1 MLYNLTSLSTQ
12 PHQLSRSLVGHGQV
26 EQTNK
31 STGPTPSSSKRK
43 LDRKRERRAQELQ
56 RQELKTVLPASF
68 AV

>member
-43 LDRKRERRAQELQ
+43 LDRKRERRA
-56 RQELKTVLPASF
+56 
-68 AV
+68 